1 MSEFFDRIYEEAQQL
16 ESIEQQ
22 RAFYE
27 QKAAT
32 IPDGYAEGYDTA
44 AALVQNAIESH
55 VLPRRMPLYVGLQQ
69 GTVQGFCDFLQ
80 TPTSTIEA
88 MQTYVAQV
96 FGGDVH
102 VIDKHED
109 MSVFDAILF
118 AASRKVPTLPMLRIC
133 LGAVATNDHAPVKF
147 PAPAA
152 A

>member
-1 MSEFFDRIYEEAQQL
+1 MSEFFDRIYEEAHQL

-32 IPDGYAEGYDTA
+32 VPEGYAEGYDTA
-44 AALVQNAIESH
+44 AALVQNTIESH
-55 VLPRRMPLYVGLQQ
+55 APSRRTPIYVGLQQ

-80 TPTSTIEA
+80 TPASTLEA
-88 MQTYVAQV
+88 MQTYVTHM
-96 FGGDVH
+96 FGGEVH
-102 VIDKHED
+102 VIDTHED

-133 LGAVATNDHAPVKF
+133 LGAVATKDQVPVKF